1 MAGASLRDIRGRIKS
16 IESTKKITKAME
28 LVASSKVRKAR
39 ENAERTRMFYGILD
53 AAIADLENS
62 GSGFENIFS
71 KKREVKKICYIV
83 IAGDRGLA
91 GGFNNNV
98 FKMVAEDAGNTPYCV
113 MPIGKKAEEHFTHI
127 GKDIVYNHYP
137 LTAEIHVASCVE
149 IGKLVAEGFKKG
161 DFDRV
166 CVVYTEFVSMISQVA
181 SLKNVLPLPQKASA
195 ESGAKML
202 TLYEPDPAEIY
213 ERIVPQYISGTI
225 YNSVCESL
233 ASEYA
238 ARRSAMDSATK
249 NATEM
254 IDDLTL
260 KYNRARQNVITQE
273 LNEIVAG
280 AEAL

>member
-1 MAGASLRDIRGRIKS
+1 
-16 IESTKKITKAME
+16 ME

-39 ENAERTRMFYGILD
+39 ENAERTRLFYDILD
-53 AAIADLENS
+53 EAITDLESS
-62 GSGFENIFS
+62 GGFENIFS
-71 KKREVKKICYIV
+71 KKRQVRKICYIV

-98 FKMVAEDAGNTPYCV
+98 FKLVAEDAGDTPYCV
-113 MPIGKKAEEHFTHI
+113 MPIGKKAGEHFTHI
-127 GKDIVYNHYP
+127 GKDTICETYP
-137 LTAEIHVASCVE
+137 FTAEIHVASCVE
-149 IGKLVAEGFKKG
+149 MGKIVAAGFKKG
-161 DFDRV
+161 DFDKV

-181 SLKNVLPLPQKASA
+181 KLKTILPLPQKERK
-195 ESGAKML
+195 ESGPKML
-202 TLYEPDPAEIY
+202 TLYEPEPEDIY
-213 ERIVPQYISGTI
+213 ERIVPQYISGII

>member
-39 ENAERTRMFYGILD
+39 ENAERTKLFYDILE
-53 AAIADLENS
+53 AAVTELES
-62 GSGFENIFS
+62 DGSESVFTKE
-71 KKREVKKICYIV
+71 REVKKICYIV

-91 GGFNNNV
+91 GGFNNNI
-98 FKMVAEDAGNTPYCV
+98 FKLVAEDAGDMPYCV
-113 MPIGKKAEEHFTHI
+113 LPIGKKALEHYAHI
-127 GKDIVYNHYP
+127 GKEITYNEYMF
-137 LTAEIHVASCVE
+137 ASEICVATSVE
-149 IGKLVAEGFKKG
+149 MGKLVAEGFKKG
-161 DFDRV
+161 DYDKV

-181 SLKNVLPLPQKASA
+181 AIKTLLPLPKKGSKK
-195 ESGAKML
+195 SGPQML
-202 TLYEPDPAEIY
+202 TIYEPEPDEIF

-225 YNSVCESL
+225 YSSVCESL

>member
-39 ENAERTRMFYGILD
+39 ENAERTRLFYDILD
-53 AAIADLENS
+53 AAITDLENS
-62 GSGFENIFS
+62 GNGFDNIFS
-71 KKREVKKICYIV
+71 KKRDVKKICYIV
-83 IAGDRGLA
+83 VAGDRGLA
-91 GGFNNNV
+91 GGFNNNI
-98 FKMVAEDAGNTPYCV
+98 FKLVAEDAGDIPYCV
-113 MPIGKKAEEHFTHI
+113 MPIGKKAVEHFIHI
-127 GKDIVYNHYP
+127 GKEVIYDDYP
-137 LTAEIHVASCVE
+137 LTAEIHVGSCVE
-149 IGKLVAEGFKKG
+149 IGKLVSEGFKKG
-161 DFDRV
+161 DFDKV

-181 SLKNVLPLPQKASA
+181 TLKIVLPLPQKESSA
-195 ESGAKML
+195 KGAKML
-202 TLYEPDPAEIY
+202 TLYEPEPEDIY

>member
-39 ENAERTRMFYGILD
+39 ENAERTKVFYDILD
-53 AAIADLENS
+53 AAITELESS
-62 GSGFENIFS
+62 GGFENVFS

-98 FKMVAEDAGNTPYCV
+98 FKLVAEDAGDIPYCV
-113 MPIGKKAEEHFTHI
+113 MPIGKKALEHFVHI
-127 GKDIVYNHYP
+127 GKEIVYDKYP
-137 LTAEIHVASCVE
+137 LTSEMHVGSCVE
-149 IGKLVAEGFKKG
+149 IGKLVAGGFRKG

-181 SLKNVLPLPQKASA
+181 SLKNVLPLPKKSDV
-195 ESGAKML
+195 ENGPKML
-202 TLYEPDPAEIY
+202 TLYEPEPEEIY
-213 ERIVPQYISGTI
+213 EKIVPQYISGTI
-225 YNSVCESL
+225 YNAVCESL